1 MEEREKKQ
9 KFLQLQ
15 FCMLLTVCTLLPDL
29 GSMLGLPD
37 FDIPV
42 FCCQIVGIV
51 GGALALYGLHKGG
64 GGLPVPFLGVAG
76 GGLLLGVLSLVPDMP
91 QWLDYVGLVALLV
104 ALFMSAGS
112 VGIRW
117 VNAGSQGVYLILLG
131 ILLHVYDGIGDT
143 TMTGIAA
150 LVGLVLY
157 FLGLGKLKDSLDA
170 KGATGASRLKIAI
183 ILGIVAVVFG
193 WIPLL
198 GGIVAGI
205 LLIVGFVLQFLGYG
219 ALKQSEPLG
228 EEGQKGAG
236 QLRNSMI
243 VLLVA
248 AIIGLF
254 PLTALVTGL
263 LSLVALWMLF
273 RGWCG
278 VLSGLEREV

>member
-117 VNAGSQGVYLILLG
+117 ANAGSQGVYLILLG

-243 VLLVA
+243 VLLVV